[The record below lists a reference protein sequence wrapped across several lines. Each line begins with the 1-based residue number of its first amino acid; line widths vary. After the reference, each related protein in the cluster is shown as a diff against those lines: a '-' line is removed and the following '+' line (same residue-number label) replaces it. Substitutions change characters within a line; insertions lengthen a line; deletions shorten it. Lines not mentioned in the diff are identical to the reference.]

1 LHYPSTYD
9 EKALLQKIAS
19 GDERAFRRIFDLYRD
34 ELYQV
39 ALQLTKSFTTA
50 EEATQDVFVGLWV
63 SRAHLI
69 KVDDPR
75 SYLYKILL
83 NRISRYLAIDNR
95 QQIIRNAQRFREL
108 YGNTTEELVAARESQ
123 RLIDEAIGQLPPQ
136 QKRVYQLSRQE
147 GLTTVEIAD
156 QLNITPLTAKS
167 YLRDAMKFIRSH
179 LKDVA
184 FVTLLLDTWNK

>member
-1 LHYPSTYD
+1 M
-9 EKALLQKIAS
+9 QKIAS
-19 GDERAFRRIFDLYRD
+19 GDEDAFRRVFDLYKD
-34 ELYQV
+34 ELYKV

-63 SRAHLI
+63 SRTHLI
-69 KVDDPR
+69 KVEDPR

-123 RLIDEAIGQLPPQ
+123 RLIDKAIDQLPPQ

-147 GLTTVEIAD
+147 GLSTVEIAD
-156 QLNITPLTAKS
+156 HLNITPLTAKS
-167 YLRDAMKFIRSH
+167 YLRDAMRFIRSH